1 MTADEIRDLTD
12 AEIEEKIGQNQEE
25 LFRLRFRSATQQLE
39 NPSLIKKLRR
49 DIARM
54 KTIMRQR
61 MDETAAAGATSARRT
76 R

>member
-12 AEIEEKIGQNQEE
+12 DEIETRIEQAQEE

-49 DIARM
+49 DVARM
-54 KTIMRQR
+54 KTIQSER
-61 MDETAAAGATSARRT
+61 ESAVAQKK
-76 R
+76 

>member
-1 MTADEIRDLTD
+1 VTAAEIRDLTD
-12 AEIEEKIGQNQEE
+12 TEIEDQIGQNQEE

-54 KTIMRQR
+54 KTILRQR
-61 MDETAAAGATSARRT
+61 VDEPAAGATSARRT